1 MLTGRM
7 RTCLVANRKWVFSD
21 DDADDEGVGR
31 YNEASIR
38 YRGGHIPSRSFR
50 MLQSMTGEDGTTT
63 PPGEHGGN

>member
-1 MLTGRM
+1 M
-7 RTCLVANRKWVFSD
+7 FSD